1 MEIYL
6 IRHAESLPRDGM
18 DYETSS
24 KVSLSECGKKQLKS
38 LRRVV
43 SKLQFDALFVSPLQ
57 RTKETAEV
65 ISQIKNIYPMY
76 DERLKEHI
84 VSLSATGKKYK
95 EIKNMTRREVEW
107 KPEDGESLTECALRM
122 DAVMKE
128 ALKDNKKSIVVV
140 SHALIISAFLRVRA
154 GVSGVPKIK
163 ETSITKLSYE
173 DGVYKVFFVSRLPFL
188 EQVRRKLLS
197 LL

>member
-38 LRRVV
+38 LGRAV

-65 ISQIKNIYPMY
+65 VSQIKNISPVY
-76 DERLKEHI
+76 DERLKEHV
-84 VSLSATGKKYK
+84 VSIFATGKKYK
-95 EIKNMTRREVEW
+95 EIKNRTRREIEW
-107 KPEDGESLTECALRM
+107 KPEDGESLQECASRL
-122 DAVMKE
+122 DYFLKE
-128 ALKDNKKSIVVV
+128 VSKKNYKSIAVV
-140 SHALIISAFLRVRA
+140 SHELIISAFLRVCA
-154 GVSGVPKIK
+154 GVEGVPKIK

-173 DGVYKVFFVSRLPFL
+173 DEVYKVFFVSRLPFL